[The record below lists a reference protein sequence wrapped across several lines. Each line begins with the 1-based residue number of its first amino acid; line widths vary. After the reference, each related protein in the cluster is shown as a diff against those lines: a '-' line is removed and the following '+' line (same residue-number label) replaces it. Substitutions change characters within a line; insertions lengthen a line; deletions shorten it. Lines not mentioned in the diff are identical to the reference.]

1 MRSLVLVLDM
11 AFLLPLALYRPFV
24 GVLVFDMVSFLN
36 PQQLAWGI
44 GSLPPWA
51 LLAFLATLT
60 GWFLSRTEPK
70 TIPLTRLN
78 LLIVAFLIGITVNMF
93 FAIGPF
99 DLEYDGWLRSV
110 KIMLVLLVTSA
121 LANSQQRV
129 EALIWVMVISIGYYI
144 LDQGGI
150 TIVTLGAHK
159 AFGPPNSQIFDN
171 NQFAAAVLVIVPL
184 INYLRL
190 HARSAFIR
198 AGMAGAMGIGILT
211 SLASYSRGAL
221 LGLLA
226 MAFML
231 WIRSRRKFISLA
243 VLGVALAVGLHF
255 MPQAWWDRMNTIQHY
270 QGDNSAEDRLFI
282 WRVGWLLALRHPLT
296 GAGFHA
302 TDSLAVIRSVD
313 SSGYR
318 GMEIHSIWL
327 QILGEQGFVV
337 TAIWVMMMAV
347 SYMTARKLA
356 RLGKSHPD
364 LGWAGDLGRMGQ
376 VAIVAYAVSG
386 TFLPISCWDVYFT
399 ILTVISSAYLV
410 ASRELKMKLATSAV
424 LKLPSRT
431 LRRPALTAAASR
443 VLP

>member
-159 AFGPPNSQIFDN
+159 AFGPPNSQISIITN
-171 NQFAAAVLVIVPL
+171 SQ
-184 INYLRL
+184 
-190 HARSAFIR
+190 
-198 AGMAGAMGIGILT
+198 
-211 SLASYSRGAL
+211 
-221 LGLLA
+221 
-226 MAFML
+226 
-231 WIRSRRKFISLA
+231 
-243 VLGVALAVGLHF
+243 
-255 MPQAWWDRMNTIQHY
+255 PQ
-270 QGDNSAEDRLFI
+270 
-282 WRVGWLLALRHPLT
+282 
-296 GAGFHA
+296 
-302 TDSLAVIRSVD
+302 
-313 SSGYR
+313 
-318 GMEIHSIWL
+318 
-327 QILGEQGFVV
+327 
-337 TAIWVMMMAV
+337 
-347 SYMTARKLA
+347 
-356 RLGKSHPD
+356 
-364 LGWAGDLGRMGQ
+364 
-376 VAIVAYAVSG
+376 
-386 TFLPISCWDVYFT
+386 CW
-399 ILTVISSAYLV
+399 
-410 ASRELKMKLATSAV
+410 
-424 LKLPSRT
+424 
-431 LRRPALTAAASR
+431 
-443 VLP
+443 